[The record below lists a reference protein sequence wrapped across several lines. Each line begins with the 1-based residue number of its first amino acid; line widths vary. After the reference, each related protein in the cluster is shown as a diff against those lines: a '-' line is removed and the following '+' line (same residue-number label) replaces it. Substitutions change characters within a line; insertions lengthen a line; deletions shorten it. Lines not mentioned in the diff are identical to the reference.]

1 MNSYLFAH
9 TLASIDV
16 AGWFRGIMTGALSA
30 VAATTSL
37 FFYAI
42 AALVAVGIISWAWGL
57 LWNRKWNPFASP
69 VSMLVTLVLGTVAVV
84 STPIYMAADKTFTAH
99 MDAIAKAPEDKL
111 VSAVDE
117 LRGTVNKEEGKF
129 ELENANPELA
139 PLCDSL
145 NATGEAMAKTDKPA
159 VVSMPDGEDNV
170 EPVTD
175 QTAFSYYNAD
185 GTDTEWDTSAFVK
198 SVLKKNAGAYMTLI
212 DASMCAMYASLVGL
226 ALFVAIMAC
235 SSIKRVE
242 IAKELKPFVQDAEPQ
257 KTTPQDAGQEKADQ
271 EKADQ
276 EKAS

>member
-9 TLASIDV
+9 ILASIDV

-84 STPIYMAADKTFTAH
+84 STPIHMAADKNFTSH
-99 MDAIAKAPEDKL
+99 MDTINNASDADL
-111 VSAVDE
+111 GSAVDA
-117 LRGTVNKEEGKF
+117 LRGTVNEEGKF
-129 ELENANPELA
+129 APENVEDA
-139 PLCDSL
+139 PKRTLCDSL
-145 NATGEAMAKTDKPA
+145 IATAEAMAKTDE
-159 VVSMPDGEDNV
+159 S
-170 EPVTD
+170 VTN

-185 GTDTEWDTSAFVK
+185 GTNADWDTSRFVK
-198 SVLKKNAGAYMTLI
+198 DKLKKNAGAYMTLI

-242 IAKELKPFVQDAEPQ
+242 IAEELKPFVQHAEPQ

-271 EKADQ
+271 ENADQEKADQEKADQ